1 MEFIVGFQGVCLAI
15 IAAYILALRYPV
27 LKLIIWIALII
38 RLLTALFNEFI
49 LKLPDTNADAGRF
62 EAKTWFYAQM
72 PVVEFINSFNSD
84 SKAYTFTWFL
94 SFFYRVLGR
103 SPLLLES
110 INIITSLFCIIL
122 VYKISILIS
131 NNISK
136 SIQSALLFTVF
147 PSIILY
153 NVIILREIYIVF
165 FLLNGSYFIIKWI
178 NTKNLKFAIYSLLNF
193 IPLYYLHGGLM
204 VGALVFLVLLL
215 LRSIKDSINLF
226 KNNRLLIPQVIL
238 ICSFFFGLFFFFGNL
253 SKLYLPYLGNITN
266 IFTLTR
272 IVFQAEVTNIGGSV
286 YPAWL
291 IPDSFPSFFL
301 LIFPRL
307 VYFLF
312 SPFIWDIRAINHL
325 LGLVDGIMIAIL
337 FYFTIKGLLL
347 KKLNNF
353 VSILLIILIPLLITY
368 SWGVGNFGTALRHR
382 SKFIPI
388 FIAISTIY
396 VPKIALTKKSEVPKP
411 NE

>member
-1 MEFIVGFQGVCLAI
+1 MGFIVGFQGVCLAI
-15 IAAYILALRYPV
+15 IVAYILALRYPG

-38 RLLTALFNEFI
+38 RMLTALFNEFI

-62 EAKTWFYAQM
+62 EAKTWFYSQM

-253 SKLYLPYLGNITN
+253 SKLYLPYLGNISN
-266 IFTLTR
+266 IFILSSL
-272 IVFQAEVTNIGGSV
+272 VFQAEVTNIGGSV
-286 YPAWL
+286 YPEWL

-307 VYFLF
+307 IYFLF

-396 VPKIALTKKSEVPKP
+396 VPKITLTKKSEVSKP

>member
-1 MEFIVGFQGVCLAI
+1 M
-15 IAAYILALRYPV
+15 
-27 LKLIIWIALII
+27 
-38 RLLTALFNEFI
+38 LTALFNEFI

-62 EAKTWFYAQM
+62 EAKTWFYSQM

-253 SKLYLPYLGNITN
+253 SKLYLPYLGNISN
-266 IFTLTR
+266 IFILSSL
-272 IVFQAEVTNIGGSV
+272 VFQAEVTNIGGSV
-286 YPAWL
+286 YPEWL

-307 VYFLF
+307 IYFLF

-396 VPKIALTKKSEVPKP
+396 VPKITLTKKSEVSKP

>member
-1 MEFIVGFQGVCLAI
+1 LEFIVGFQGVCLAI
-15 IAAYILALRYPV
+15 IAAYILALRYPR

-38 RLLTALFNEFI
+38 RLFAALFNEFI
-49 LKLPDTNADAGRF
+49 LKLPDATTDAIKF
-62 EAKTWFYAQM
+62 ENKTWFYAQM
-72 PVVEFINSFNSD
+72 PVFEFISSFNSD

-94 SFFYRVLGR
+94 SVFYRILGR

-110 INIITSLFCIIL
+110 INIVTSLFCIIL

-131 NNISK
+131 DNINK
-136 SIQSALLFTVF
+136 SLQSALLFAIF

-153 NVIILREIYIVF
+153 NVVILREVYIVF
-165 FLLNGSYFIIKWI
+165 FLLNGSYFILKWI
-178 NTKNLKFAIYSLLNF
+178 NSKHLKFAIYAILNF
-193 IPLYYLHGGLM
+193 IPLYFLHGGLM
-204 VGALVFLVLLL
+204 VGVLVFLTLLL
-215 LRSIKDSINLF
+215 LKSIKDTINCF
-226 KNNRLLIPQVIL
+226 VNDRILIPQVVL

-253 SKLYLPYLGNITN
+253 SNLNLPYLGNITN
-266 IFTLTR
+266 IFTLSR

-286 YPAWL
+286 YPGWL
-291 IPDSFPSFFL
+291 IPNSISSFFL

-307 VYFLF
+307 FYFLF
-312 SPFIWDIRAINHL
+312 SPFIWDIKAINHL
-325 LGLVDGIMIAIL
+325 LGLVDGIMILFL
-337 FYFTIKGLLL
+337 FYFILKGLLL

-382 SKFIPI
+382 VKFIPV

-396 VPKIALTKKSEVPKP
+396 VPKITLTKKSEVPKP

>member
-1 MEFIVGFQGVCLAI
+1 MGFIVGFQGVCLAI
-15 IAAYILALRYPV
+15 IVAYILALRYPG

-38 RLLTALFNEFI
+38 RMLTALFNEFI

-62 EAKTWFYAQM
+62 EAKTWFYSQM

-94 SFFYRVLGR
+94 SVFYRILGR
-103 SPLLLES
+103 STLLLES
-110 INIITSLFCIIL
+110 INIIASLFCILL
-122 VYKISILIS
+122 VYKISLLIS
-131 NNISK
+131 EDVRK
-136 SIQSALLFTVF
+136 SLQSALLFTVF

-153 NVIILREIYIVF
+153 NVIILREIYIVL
-165 FLLNGSYFIIKWI
+165 FLLNSSYFILKWI
-178 NTKNLKFAIYSLLNF
+178 YTKHLKFAIYSLLNF

-204 VGALVFLVLLL
+204 VGALVFLLLIL
-215 LRSIKDSINLF
+215 LISIKESIHCF
-226 KNNRLLIPQVIL
+226 MNNKILIPQVIL
-238 ICSFFFGLFFFFGNL
+238 ICSFFFGLLFFVGNL
-253 SKLYLPYLGNITN
+253 SQLYLPYFGDFNN
-266 IFTLTR
+266 IFTLSR
-272 IVFQAEVTNIGGSV
+272 IFFQAEVTNTGGSV
-286 YPAWL
+286 YPVWL
-291 IPDSFPSFFL
+291 IPDSLSSFFL

-307 VYFLF
+307 IYFLF

-325 LGLVDGIMIAIL
+325 IGLVDGIMITFL
-337 FYFTIKGLLL
+337 FYWIIKGMVL
-347 KKLNNF
+347 KKLNKF

-388 FIAISTIY
+388 FIAISTLY
-396 VPKIALTKKSEVPKP
+396 VPKITLTKKSEVSKP

>member
-1 MEFIVGFQGVCLAI
+1 LEFIVGFQGVCLAI
-15 IAAYILALRYPV
+15 IAAYILILRYHG

-38 RLLTALFNEFI
+38 RLFAALFNEFI
-49 LKLPDTNADAGRF
+49 SKLPDTNADAGRF
-62 EAKTWFYAQM
+62 EAKTWVYAQM
-72 PVVEFINSFNSD
+72 PVFDFINSFNSD

-94 SFFYRVLGR
+94 SVFYRILGR

-110 INIITSLFCIIL
+110 INIVTSLFCIIL

-131 NNISK
+131 DNINK
-136 SIQSALLFTVF
+136 SLQSALLFAIF

-153 NVIILREIYIVF
+153 NVVILREVYIVF
-165 FLLNGSYFIIKWI
+165 FLLNGSYFILKWI
-178 NTKNLKFAIYSLLNF
+178 NSKHLKFAIYAILNF
-193 IPLYYLHGGLM
+193 IPLYFLHGGLM
-204 VGALVFLVLLL
+204 VGVLVFLTLLL
-215 LRSIKDSINLF
+215 LKSIKDTINCF
-226 KNNRLLIPQVIL
+226 VNDRILIPQVVL

-253 SKLYLPYLGNITN
+253 SNLNLPYLGNITN
-266 IFTLTR
+266 IFTLSR
-272 IVFQAEVTNIGGSV
+272 IFFQAEVTNLGGSA
-286 YPAWL
+286 YPGWL
-291 IPDSFPSFFL
+291 IPNSISSFFL

-312 SPFIWDIRAINHL
+312 SPFFWDIKAINHL
-325 LGLVDGIMIAIL
+325 LGLVDGIMILFL
-337 FYFTIKGLLL
+337 FYFIIKGLLL

-382 SKFIPI
+382 VKFIPV

-396 VPKIALTKKSEVPKP
+396 VPKITLTKKIRGSKT
-411 NE
+411 

>member
-1 MEFIVGFQGVCLAI
+1 LEFIVGFQGVCLAI

-72 PVVEFINSFNSD
+72 PVLEFINSFD
-84 SKAYTFTWFL
+84 SQSKTYTFTWFL

-131 NNISK
+131 NNMSK
-136 SIQSALLFTVF
+136 SIQSALLFAVF

-165 FLLNGSYFIIKWI
+165 FLLNGFYFIIKWI
-178 NTKNLKFAIYSLLNF
+178 NTKNLKFAIYALLNF
-193 IPLYYLHGGLM
+193 VPLYFLHGGLM

-215 LRSIKDSINLF
+215 LRSIKDSINFF

-253 SKLYLPYLGNITN
+253 SKLYLPYLGNISN
-266 IFTLTR
+266 IFILSSL
-272 IVFQAEVTNIGGSV
+272 VFQAEVTNIGGSV
-286 YPAWL
+286 YPEWL

-325 LGLVDGIMIAIL
+325 LGLVDGIMIAVL
-337 FYFTIKGLLL
+337 FYFTIKGLRL

-396 VPKIALTKKSEVPKP
+396 VPKITLTKKIRGSKT
-411 NE
+411 

>member
-72 PVVEFINSFNSD
+72 PVLEFINSFD
-84 SKAYTFTWFL
+84 SQSKTYTFTWFL

-131 NNISK
+131 NNMSK
-136 SIQSALLFTVF
+136 SIQSALLFAVF

-165 FLLNGSYFIIKWI
+165 FLLNGFYFIIKWI
-178 NTKNLKFAIYSLLNF
+178 NTKNLKFAIYALLNF
-193 IPLYYLHGGLM
+193 VPLYFLHGGLM

-215 LRSIKDSINLF
+215 LRSIKDSINFF

-253 SKLYLPYLGNITN
+253 SKLYLPYLGNISN
-266 IFTLTR
+266 IFILSSL
-272 IVFQAEVTNIGGSV
+272 VFQAEVTNIGGSV
-286 YPAWL
+286 YPEWL

-325 LGLVDGIMIAIL
+325 LGLVDGIMIAVL
-337 FYFTIKGLLL
+337 FYFTIKGLRL

-396 VPKIALTKKSEVPKP
+396 VPKITLTKKSEVPKP

>member
-72 PVVEFINSFNSD
+72 PVLEFINSFD
-84 SKAYTFTWFL
+84 SQSKTYTFTWFL

-131 NNISK
+131 NNMSK
-136 SIQSALLFTVF
+136 SIQSALLFAVF

-165 FLLNGSYFIIKWI
+165 FLLNGFYFIIKWI
-178 NTKNLKFAIYSLLNF
+178 NTKNLKFAIYALLNF
-193 IPLYYLHGGLM
+193 VPLYFLHGGLM

-215 LRSIKDSINLF
+215 LRSIKDSINFF

-253 SKLYLPYLGNITN
+253 SKLYLPYLGNISN
-266 IFTLTR
+266 IFILSSL
-272 IVFQAEVTNIGGSV
+272 VFQAEVTNIGGSV
-286 YPAWL
+286 YPEWL

-325 LGLVDGIMIAIL
+325 LGLVDGIMIAVL
-337 FYFTIKGLLL
+337 FYFTIKGLRL

-382 SKFIPI
+382 SKFIPV

-396 VPKIALTKKSEVPKP
+396 VPKITLTKKSEVPKP

>member
-15 IAAYILALRYPV
+15 IAAYILALRYPG

-38 RLLTALFNEFI
+38 RLFAVLFNEFI
-49 LKLPDTNADAGRF
+49 SKLPDTNADAGRF

-72 PVVEFINSFNSD
+72 PVFDFINSFNSD

-94 SFFYRVLGR
+94 SVFYRVLGR

-122 VYKISILIS
+122 VYKISFLVSDEIKK
-131 NNISK
+131 SK
-136 SIQSALLFTVF
+136 QSAAIFAFF
-147 PSIILY
+147 PSVILY
-153 NVIILREIYIVF
+153 SVIILREVYIVF
-165 FLLNGSYFIIKWI
+165 FILIIAFFILKWLKSNQI
-178 NTKNLKFAIYSLLNF
+178 KFALISLFLF
-193 IPLYYLHGGLM
+193 LPLYFLHGGLM
-204 VGALVFLVLLL
+204 IGAVMFFIILIYF
-215 LRSIKDSINLF
+215 SIKNICIAF
-226 KNNRLLIPQVIL
+226 KNNHILIPQMVFIL
-238 ICSFFFGLFFFFGNL
+238 FTLIIIGIAINKL
-253 SKLYLPYLGNITN
+253 STLNIPYLGNITN
-266 IFTLTR
+266 IFTLSR
-272 IVFQAEVTNIGGSV
+272 IFFQAEVTNLGGSA
-286 YPAWL
+286 YPGWL
-291 IPDSFPSFFL
+291 IPNSISSFFL

-307 VYFLF
+307 IYFLF
-312 SPFIWDIRAINHL
+312 SPFIWDIKAINHL
-325 LGLVDGIMIAIL
+325 LGLVDGIMILIL
-337 FYFTIKGLLL
+337 FYFIIKGLLL

-382 SKFIPI
+382 VKFIPV

-396 VPKIALTKKSEVPKP
+396 VPKITLTKKSEVPKP

>member
-15 IAAYILALRYPV
+15 IAAYILALRYPG

-38 RLLTALFNEFI
+38 RLFSALFNEFI
-49 LKLPDTNADAGRF
+49 SKLPDTNADAGRF

-72 PVVEFINSFNSD
+72 PMFDFINSFNSD

-94 SFFYRVLGR
+94 SFLYRIFGR

-110 INIITSLFCIIL
+110 FGIIISLISVIL
-122 VYKISILIS
+122 VFRISFLVS
-131 NNISK
+131 GDVKKSK
-136 SIQSALLFTVF
+136 QSAAIFAFF
-147 PSIILY
+147 PTIILY
-153 NVIILREIYIVF
+153 SVIILREVYIAF
-165 FLLNGSYFIIKWI
+165 FMLLIALFVVKWLKSNQI
-178 NTKNLKFAIYSLLNF
+178 KFALVSLLLF
-193 IPLYYLHGGLM
+193 VPLYFLHGGLL
-204 VGALVFLVLLL
+204 VGAGMVFIILSYSSL
-215 LRSIKDSINLF
+215 KDIYNSF
-226 KNNRLLIPQVIL
+226 KNNQLLIPQLVFV
-238 ICSFFFGLFFFFGNL
+238 FFALVTIGIAINKL
-253 SKLYLPYLGNITN
+253 STLNIPYLGNITN
-266 IFTLTR
+266 IFTLSR

-286 YPAWL
+286 YPGWL
-291 IPDSFPSFFL
+291 IPNSISSFFL

-312 SPFIWDIRAINHL
+312 SPFIWDIKAINHL
-325 LGLVDGIMIAIL
+325 LGLVDGIMILFL
-337 FYFTIKGLLL
+337 FYFIIKGLLL

-382 SKFIPI
+382 VKFIPV

-396 VPKIALTKKSEVPKP
+396 VPKITLTKKIRGSKT
-411 NE
+411 

>member
-1 MEFIVGFQGVCLAI
+1 MGVIVGFQGVCLAI
-15 IAAYILALRYPV
+15 IVAYLLALRYPV

-49 LKLPDTNADAGRF
+49 LKLPDTSADAARF
-62 EAKTWFYAQM
+62 EAKTWIYAQM
-72 PVVEFINSFNSD
+72 PVFEFINSFNSD
-84 SKAYTFTWFL
+84 SNAYTFTWFL
-94 SFFYRVLGR
+94 SVFYRVLGR

-122 VYKISILIS
+122 VYKISVLIS
-131 NNISK
+131 DNINK
-136 SIQSALLFTVF
+136 SLQSAFLFAVF

-165 FLLNGSYFIIKWI
+165 FLLNGPYFIIKWT
-178 NTKNLKFAIYSLLNF
+178 NTKHLKFAIFALLNF
-193 IPLYYLHGGLM
+193 VPLYFLHGGLM

-253 SKLYLPYLGNITN
+253 SKLYLPYLGNISN
-266 IFTLTR
+266 IFILSSL
-272 IVFQAEVTNIGGSV
+272 VFQAEVTNIGGSV
-286 YPAWL
+286 YPEWL

-307 VYFLF
+307 IYFLF

-396 VPKIALTKKSEVPKP
+396 VPKITLTKKSEVSKP

>member
-1 MEFIVGFQGVCLAI
+1 MGFIVGFQGVCLAI
-15 IAAYILALRYPV
+15 IVAYILALRYPG

-38 RLLTALFNEFI
+38 RMLTALFNEFI

-72 PVVEFINSFNSD
+72 PVLEFINSFD
-84 SKAYTFTWFL
+84 SQSKTYTFTWFL

-131 NNISK
+131 NNMSK
-136 SIQSALLFTVF
+136 SIQSALLFAVF

-165 FLLNGSYFIIKWI
+165 FLLNGFYFIIKWI
-178 NTKNLKFAIYSLLNF
+178 NTKNLKFAIYALLNF
-193 IPLYYLHGGLM
+193 VPLYFLHGGLM

-215 LRSIKDSINLF
+215 LRSIKDSINFF

-253 SKLYLPYLGNITN
+253 SKLYLPYLGNISN
-266 IFTLTR
+266 IFILSSL
-272 IVFQAEVTNIGGSV
+272 VFQAEVTNIGGSV
-286 YPAWL
+286 YPEWL

-312 SPFIWDIRAINHL
+312 SPFI
-325 LGLVDGIMIAIL
+325 
-337 FYFTIKGLLL
+337 
-347 KKLNNF
+347 
-353 VSILLIILIPLLITY
+353 
-368 SWGVGNFGTALRHR
+368 
-382 SKFIPI
+382 
-388 FIAISTIY
+388 
-396 VPKIALTKKSEVPKP
+396 
-411 NE
+411 

>member
-72 PVVEFINSFNSD
+72 PVLEFINSFD
-84 SKAYTFTWFL
+84 SQSKTYTFTWFL

-131 NNISK
+131 NNMSK
-136 SIQSALLFTVF
+136 SIQSALLFAVF

-165 FLLNGSYFIIKWI
+165 FLLNGFYFIIKWI
-178 NTKNLKFAIYSLLNF
+178 NTKNLKFAIYALLNF
-193 IPLYYLHGGLM
+193 VPLYFLHGGLM

-215 LRSIKDSINLF
+215 LRSIKDSINFF

-253 SKLYLPYLGNITN
+253 SKLYLPYLGNISN
-266 IFTLTR
+266 IFILSSL
-272 IVFQAEVTNIGGSV
+272 VFQAEVTNIGGSV
-286 YPAWL
+286 YPEWL

-325 LGLVDGIMIAIL
+325 LGLVDGIMIAVL
-337 FYFTIKGLLL
+337 FYFTIKGLRL

-396 VPKIALTKKSEVPKP
+396 VPKITLTKKIRGSKT
-411 NE
+411 

>member
-15 IAAYILALRYPV
+15 IAAYILALRYPR

-38 RLLTALFNEFI
+38 RLFAALFNEFI
-49 LKLPDTNADAGRF
+49 LKLPDATTDAIKF
-62 EAKTWFYAQM
+62 ENKTWFYAQM
-72 PVVEFINSFNSD
+72 PVFEFISSFNSD

-94 SFFYRVLGR
+94 SVFYRILGR

-110 INIITSLFCIIL
+110 INIVTSLFCIIL

-131 NNISK
+131 DNINK
-136 SIQSALLFTVF
+136 SLQSALLFAIF

-153 NVIILREIYIVF
+153 NVVILREVYIVF
-165 FLLNGSYFIIKWI
+165 FLLNGSYFILKWI
-178 NTKNLKFAIYSLLNF
+178 NSKHLKFAIYAILNF
-193 IPLYYLHGGLM
+193 IPLYFLHGGLM
-204 VGALVFLVLLL
+204 VGVLVFLTLLL
-215 LRSIKDSINLF
+215 LKSIKDTINCF
-226 KNNRLLIPQVIL
+226 VNDRILIPQVVL

-253 SKLYLPYLGNITN
+253 SNLNLPYLGNITN
-266 IFTLTR
+266 IFTLSR

-286 YPAWL
+286 YPGWL
-291 IPDSFPSFFL
+291 IPNSISSFFL

-307 VYFLF
+307 FYFLF
-312 SPFIWDIRAINHL
+312 SPFIWDIKAINHL
-325 LGLVDGIMIAIL
+325 LGLVDGIMILFL
-337 FYFTIKGLLL
+337 FYFILKGLLL

-382 SKFIPI
+382 VKFIPV

-396 VPKIALTKKSEVPKP
+396 VPKITLTKKSEVPKP

>member
-72 PVVEFINSFNSD
+72 PVLEFINSFD
-84 SKAYTFTWFL
+84 SQSKTYTFTWFL

-131 NNISK
+131 NNMSK
-136 SIQSALLFTVF
+136 SIQSALLFAVF

-165 FLLNGSYFIIKWI
+165 FLLNGFYFIIKWI
-178 NTKNLKFAIYSLLNF
+178 NTKNLKFAIYALLNF
-193 IPLYYLHGGLM
+193 VPLYFLHGGLM

-215 LRSIKDSINLF
+215 LRSIKDSINFF

-253 SKLYLPYLGNITN
+253 SKLYLPYLGNISN
-266 IFTLTR
+266 IFILSSL
-272 IVFQAEVTNIGGSV
+272 VFQAEVTNIGGSV
-286 YPAWL
+286 YPEWL

-325 LGLVDGIMIAIL
+325 LGLVDGIMIAVL
-337 FYFTIKGLLL
+337 FYFTIKGLRL

-396 VPKIALTKKSEVPKP
+396 VPKITLTKKSEGPKP